1 MAAAMMMLTP
11 ATPMLRRQAF
21 SAANSSAPRCI
32 PLRHVTRALAQPQ
45 QQRRG
50 MVAAPAKP
58 PAEQA
63 EQVQPRAQRAS
74 DAELR
79 ADGLL
84 MLAAAMVPMLLD
96 VEPAAA
102 GNPLLTG
109 KTVSLVHPA
118 IMFSLLGVSIYTG
131 ILGWNYRQARLIPAE
146 VKELKGQLPSDEE
159 AKEKSPVQGQIK
171 ELESKRKQLLNGDP
185 RGKHYLWSSLLLGM
199 GITFGIIG
207 PLNTYLRAGKLF
219 PGPHL
224 YAGGAV
230 LVLWAIAAAMV
241 PLMSRNND
249 TARNVHIGA
258 NVLST
263 GLFLWQVPTGIEIVL
278 KVWANAPWP

>member
-1 MAAAMMMLTP
+1 MATA
-11 ATPMLRRQAF
+11 
-21 SAANSSAPRCI
+21 
-32 PLRHVTRALAQPQ
+32 VRAKASTEKTEQAQPQ
-45 QQRRG
+45 AR
-50 MVAAPAKP
+50 
-58 PAEQA
+58 
-63 EQVQPRAQRAS
+63 RAS

-84 MLAAAMVPMLLD
+84 MLAAAMMPLVLD

-118 IMFSLLGVSIYTG
+118 IMFGLLGVSIYTG

-159 AKEKSPVQGQIK
+159 QKEKSPLQGQIK

-258 NVLST
+258 NVVST

-278 KVWANAPWP
+278 KVFANVAWP